1 MNFFEF
7 YDLPISFVVD
17 EKVLKQQFLQK
28 SKQHHPD
35 FHTLSSADE
44 QEAVL
49 QLSTLNN
56 QAYKTLSDTD
66 SRIKYVLALYGLL
79 EEGERYTLPPDF
91 LMDMMDINEELMEL
105 QSNFDEQ
112 AHQRIEQ
119 QINALEQ
126 QLHAQT
132 TAQIQAYTAS
142 EDETEKSHLLL
153 EIKKCYYKM
162 RYLLRVKKTCRTFA
176 LS

>member
-17 EKVLKQQFLQK
+17 EKVLKQRFLQK

-35 FHTLSSADE
+35 FHTLSSTDE
-44 QEAVL
+44 QEEVL

-79 EEGERYTLPPDF
+79 EDGERYTLPPDF

>member
-7 YDLPISFVVD
+7 YDLPVSFVVD
-17 EKVLKQQFLQK
+17 EKLLKQRFLQK
-28 SKQHHPD
+28 NKQYHPD
-35 FHTLSSADE
+35 FHTLSSADK
-44 QEAVL
+44 QEEVL
-49 QLSTLNN
+49 QLSTFNN
-56 QAYKTLSDTD
+56 QAYKTLLDTN
-66 SRIKYVLALYGLL
+66 SRIKYVLELYGLL

-105 QSNFDEQ
+105 QINFDEQ

-119 QINALEQ
+119 QINALAQ
-126 QLHAQT
+126 QLHEQT
-132 TAQIQAYTAS
+132 TAQIQAYTTS
-142 EDETEKSHLLL
+142 QDEAKRGYILS

-176 LS
+176 TS